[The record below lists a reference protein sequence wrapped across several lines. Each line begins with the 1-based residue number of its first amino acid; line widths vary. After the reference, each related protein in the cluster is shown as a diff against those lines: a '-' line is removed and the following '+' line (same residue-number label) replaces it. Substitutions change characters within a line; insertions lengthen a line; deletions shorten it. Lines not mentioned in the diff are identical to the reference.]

1 MQSHKKGNE
10 AFSWICPFSKLAKRC
25 FFASTLPT
33 SATNAVCAVE
43 KLGLCLSL
51 SQNQDD
57 SCTHSI
63 LGLFFKEKKT
73 CATIELKGSENNC
86 GGELL

>member
-1 MQSHKKGNE
+1 MRHFHGVAPFLNLQKGV
-10 AFSWICPFSKLAKRC
+10 

-51 SQNQDD
+51 SQKQDD